1 MAQRWLLWHWVKS
14 HVKFQIVLLVCLC
27 WPCFCRVCYG
37 GQWWWCSAWWGDGG
51 VWNCKWGFKWNDLVR
66 GAGMDRLDQP
76 RPSSPSETATYMI
89 LIVCISK
96 SKRGLKNKYHHQYIS
111 QIFHHCHG
119 HDRHYDEQDD
129 GEASKARTSSLKR
142 SVSRRSSSSSRLS
155 LLSKKVKQLKI

>member
-1 MAQRWLLWHWVKS
+1 MERLGERSRNGPIGPAEAIQPIR
-14 HVKFQIVLLVCLC
+14 
-27 WPCFCRVCYG
+27 
-37 GQWWWCSAWWGDGG
+37 
-51 VWNCKWGFKWNDLVR
+51 
-66 GAGMDRLDQP
+66 DRHI
-76 RPSSPSETATYMI
+76 YVI

-155 LLSKKVKQLKI
+155 LLSKKVKNHLNCQT